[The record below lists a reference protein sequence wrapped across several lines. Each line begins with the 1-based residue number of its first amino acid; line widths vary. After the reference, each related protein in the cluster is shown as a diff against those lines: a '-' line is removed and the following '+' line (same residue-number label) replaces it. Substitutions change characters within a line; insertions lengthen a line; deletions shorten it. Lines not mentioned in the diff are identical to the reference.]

1 MSGTG
6 KTIKCLI
13 KYDAFYYKLDPD
25 FSKTEKRGV
34 VMISANN
41 KVVLALIGA
50 GGRGTQVILGMQKC
64 APDVEVKY
72 VCEVDRER
80 GGRVID
86 ELEKQQNLR
95 PKRVEDMRRVFE
107 DKDVDAVVI
116 CTPEHWHALATVWA
130 CQAGKDVYVEKN
142 ISLNIMEGRKMINAA
157 KRYNSIVQCGFQN
170 RSGAYNIH
178 ARDYIQR
185 GKLGKIV
192 LVKAYCMLPGNK
204 PWIYKEDEPVPE
216 GLNWDMWLGPAP
228 AVPYNV
234 SRHKGYNEFWAYSCG
249 LPLADC
255 CHVIDLARMVA
266 VDPENP
272 KSAYCAGGRVLY
284 NDKREIP
291 DNQTITYDM
300 GEFPMT
306 VEASIYG
313 EYLQKAPPEVRYG
326 RNLFPNWPFLSDRM
340 EIYGTEG
347 MMYLGRHGAGWQV
360 LGADSKVLAQE
371 YGYFPDE
378 EHQQDFIKCIR
389 TRKVPNANL
398 EQSHK
403 SATLVHLA
411 NLSYRVGKKQLYF
424 DSESEQVIN
433 SDEANTITKGSY
445 RPGFEIPDAK

>member
-1 MSGTG
+1 M
-6 KTIKCLI
+6 
-13 KYDAFYYKLDPD
+13 A
-25 FSKTEKRGV
+25 
-34 VMISANN
+34 SAND

-64 APDVEVKY
+64 LPGIEVKY

-80 GGRVID
+80 GGRTID
-86 ELEKQQNLR
+86 ELGKQQGYK
-95 PKRVEDMRRVFE
+95 PQRVEDMRRTFE
-107 DKDVDAVVI
+107 DKDVDAVVV

-142 ISLNIMEGRKMINAA
+142 ISLNISEGRKMINAA
-157 KRYNSIVQCGFQN
+157 KRYNRIVQCGFQN
-170 RSGAYNIH
+170 RSGAYNMH
-178 ARDYIQR
+178 AKEYIQS

-192 LVKAYCMLPGNK
+192 LLKAYCMLPGNK
-204 PWIYKEDEPVPE
+204 PWNYKEDEPVPE

-228 AVPYNV
+228 SVPYNV

-255 CHVIDLARMVA
+255 CHVIDLARMVMG
-266 VDPENP
+266 DPANP
-272 KSAYCAGGRVLY
+272 LSAFCAGGRVLY
-284 NDKREIP
+284 DDKRDIP
-291 DNQTITYDM
+291 DNQTITYDF
-300 GEFPMT
+300 GDFPMT

-326 RNLFPNWPFLSDRM
+326 RNKFANWPFLSDRM

-347 MMYLGRHGAGWQV
+347 MMYLARHGAGWQV
-360 LGADSKVLAQE
+360 LGKNSEVLAQE

-378 EHQQDFIKCIR
+378 EHQQDFIRCIR
-389 TRKVPNANL
+389 TRKMPNAGI

-411 NLSYRVGKKQLYF
+411 NLSYRVGKKQLYY
-424 DSESEQVIN
+424 DGEKEIITN
-433 SDEANTITKGSY
+433 SDEANELSKGSY
-445 RPGFEIPDAK
+445 RPRFEVPDVQ